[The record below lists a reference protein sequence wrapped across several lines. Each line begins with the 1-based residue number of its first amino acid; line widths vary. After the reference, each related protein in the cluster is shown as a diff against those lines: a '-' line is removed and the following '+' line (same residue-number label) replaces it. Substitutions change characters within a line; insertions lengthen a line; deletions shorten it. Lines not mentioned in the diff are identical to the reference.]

1 MISFVVPAHNEEAWI
16 GHSLSAIAEVMKS
29 SAFAHEVIVVDDAS
43 TDATATIAEN
53 AGARIIHITLRQIA
67 AARNA
72 GARNARGD
80 ILFFVDA
87 DTLVN
92 TAIVQSALQVLGQGA
107 VAGGCVP
114 KFEGKLPLWFRA
126 FYPLM
131 IFAMRSILHQTGGAC
146 LFCTRA
152 AFVASG
158 GFSEEH
164 YAAEED
170 VWVKALK
177 KHGRF
182 VVLAEPVI
190 TSGRSLRTQSAW
202 KIGRIFMRLAMHGS
216 DGFRDRRGLDL
227 WYRPTR
233 EDFPKDVR
241 QKK

>member
-1 MISFVVPAHNEEAWI
+1 MVSFIVPAHNEEAWI
-16 GHSLSAIAEVMKS
+16 GRSLSAIAEVMKS
-29 SAFAHEVIVVDDAS
+29 FALAHEVIVVDDAS
-43 TDATATIAEN
+43 TDATATIGKN
-53 AGARIIHITLRQIA
+53 AGARIIRVSHRQIA

-92 TAIVQSALQVLGQGA
+92 AGIIQSALQVLSEGA

-114 KFEGKLPLWFRA
+114 KFEGELPLWFRA
-126 FYPLM
+126 IYPLM

-152 AFVASG
+152 AFMASG

-170 VWVKALK
+170 VWVKAVK

-182 VVLAEPVI
+182 IVLAEPVI
-190 TSGRSLRTQSAW
+190 TSGRSLRTQSVW
-202 KIGRIFMRLAMHGS
+202 TIGLLFLRLALQGS
-216 DGFRDRRGLDL
+216 DAFRDRRGSVL
-227 WYRPTR
+227 WYRPTQG
-233 EDFPKDVR
+233 DFPKDVR